1 MSDLVRAIPLQR
13 SSLVEASAGTG
24 KTYALAGVFARAVIV
39 ERLRVPQVLAVTY
52 TIAATAELHAR
63 VRSRLRRAAELAAQ
77 WRDGDPA
84 RCDGDR
90 AEVALLRALLH
101 EALHGDARESLPALR
116 LRLARAVREMD
127 LAAITTIHGFCQR
140 LLREHALEAGQA
152 MAPVTLQPD
161 NRASRRALAV
171 ALWREFSADAQ
182 GSAFL
187 RRRFG
192 DVDGL
197 AAQMVPLLAPEPLL
211 PAPPAVVPAD
221 ADADAD
227 AALSAAWAA
236 VRAAFVDDGA
246 AALAAV
252 QAAIDDGV
260 LKSSEYK
267 RPDAM
272 SLWAWL
278 RGATSAAQAPRE
290 WHGKLHKYATATLRK
305 GTYKARAADTPQ
317 SPLFD
322 AVAALLDAGAATTA
336 LREAQELQLLH
347 RLRIRARERDRAHK
361 QAFQVRGFDDL
372 VGDVSEALEDVGT
385 CTRLAVALRA
395 QFPLVLVDEFQ
406 DTDARQWAN
415 FRRLFGEAGLVLVGD
430 PKQAIYGFRGGD
442 VHTYL
447 QARTAVGDTRTLD
460 RNHRSRPCVVE
471 AVNTL
476 FARMP
481 DGAMGKG
488 IAFERATPARTG
500 HDVDYL
506 VDGTSAP
513 PLAFHVVP
521 QVDGRNLD
529 APDSLEAAAMLCARA
544 IRDRLQAARDGRA
557 TRIGADRR
565 QRPLEPRDCAVL
577 VRRNREATAVRR
589 ALAGLGVPAVA
600 TGAQSLFDSEAAQD
614 LLALLLA
621 LAAPGDARRLRA
633 MLATGLFAHDA
644 AQLVALADDGE
655 RMRAWQ
661 SDCERWRLRWEKH
674 GAQAMLAEVLAG
686 RAAAVLRH
694 ADGERRLTHLLQL
707 GELLQEAR
715 ATHPGIHG
723 QLDWLRAAIDGADD
737 KDEAQWPRLESDS
750 GRVQILTLHKSKGLE
765 FPLVFLP
772 FVGIG
777 GGGRSSD
784 FVTYHDAGDVRVRQW
799 KCGHV
804 DPGTQAFDWKA
815 AKARA
820 AQEGDEEDMRL
831 LYVGLTRAIDA
842 LWVCGGALYANDRS
856 ALHRLLGNSVPD
868 ADLCAALDLAPTH
881 GLPGPDDGE
890 RLPPSAQSGVPA
902 ARAPA
907 RTLRRDWWIHS
918 FSQLHRQRPHGTHA
932 MVDDAPATDERPL
945 AATPPAVFEDVDPRF
960 RGERFGNAVHHA
972 LEHADFAAWRDHA
985 GDTSPPPQ
993 RDVLIA
999 ALESQDY
1006 SADSLDD
1013 GVRALAPLVA
1023 ATLNAPLPE
1032 GARLCELPL
1041 QARVPEIE
1049 FHFTLADADAGAL
1062 LALLQ
1067 AHGIARDRRDFGAW
1081 PRLAGLMT
1089 GKIDLTYVNGGRVY
1103 VLDYKSNLL
1112 AGYDPETL
1120 AEAMRASEYDLQAL
1134 LYVVALHRWLRVRR
1148 GEGYDYGRDFGGVRY
1163 LFCRGLDRADPARG
1177 VIAPHF
1183 ERSLVEA
1190 VDALFGNGAGA

>member
-13 SSLVEASAGTG
+13 PSLVEASAGTG

-39 ERLRVPQVLAVTY
+39 DRLRVPQVLAVTY

-63 VRSRLRRAAELAAQ
+63 VRGRLRRAAELAAQ
-77 WRDGDPA
+77 WRDGDPV
-84 RCDGDR
+84 RRDGDR
-90 AEVALLRALLH
+90 ADVALLRALLH
-101 EALHGDARESLPALR
+101 EALHGDTRESLPALR

-140 LLREHALEAGQA
+140 LLREHALDAGQA

-161 NRASRRALAV
+161 NRASRQALAV
-171 ALWREFSADAQ
+171 ALWREFSADAR

-221 ADADAD
+221 ADV
-227 AALSAAWAA
+227 ALSAAWDA
-236 VRAAFVDDGA
+236 VRTAFVGDGA

-260 LKSSEYK
+260 LKSNEYK
-267 RPDAM
+267 RPDAR

-278 RGATSAAQAPRE
+278 RDATSTAQPPRE
-290 WHGKLHKYATATLRK
+290 WHGKLHKYATATLCK
-305 GTYKARAADTPQ
+305 GTYKARAAETPQ

-322 AVAALLDAGAATTA
+322 ALAALLDAGAAATA
-336 LREAQELQLLH
+336 LREAQELQWLH
-347 RLRIRARERDRAHK
+347 RLRARARHRDRAPK

-372 VGDVSEALEDVGT
+372 VGDVSAALEDAGT
-385 CTRLAVALRA
+385 RARLAGALRA

-447 QARTAVGDTRTLD
+447 QARAAIDETRTLD
-460 RNHRSRPCVVE
+460 RNHRSRPCVVG

-481 DGAMGKG
+481 IGAMGPG
-488 IAFERATPARTG
+488 IVFERAIPARDG
-500 HDVDYL
+500 HDADYL
-506 VDGTSAP
+506 VDGAPAP

-521 QVDGRNLD
+521 QVGGRDLD
-529 APDSLEAAAMLCARA
+529 AAASLEAAAVLCARA
-544 IRDRLQAARDGRA
+544 VRDRLQAARVGHA
-557 TRIGADRR
+557 TRAGADGR

-621 LAAPGDARRLRA
+621 LAAPGDVRRLRA
-633 MLATGLFAHDA
+633 MLATRLFAHDA
-644 AQLVALADDGE
+644 VELVALADDGE

-661 SDCERWRLRWEKH
+661 SECERWCLRWEKH
-674 GAQAMLAEVLAG
+674 GAQAMLVEVLAE
-686 RAAAVLRH
+686 RAAAVLQH
-694 ADGERRLTHLLQL
+694 VDGERRLTHLLQL

-737 KDEAQWPRLESDS
+737 KDETQWPRLESDS

-804 DPGTQAFDWKA
+804 DPGTETFDWTA

-831 LYVGLTRAIDA
+831 LYVGLTRAVDA
-842 LWVCGGALYANDRS
+842 LWVCGGALYANDKS
-856 ALHRLLGNSVPD
+856 ALHRLLGSSAPD
-868 ADLCAALDLAPTH
+868 ADLCAELDLAATH
-881 GLPGPDDGE
+881 GLPGPGDGE
-890 RLPPSAQSGVPA
+890 RLPPSAPAEVPA
-902 ARAPA
+902 AREPV

-918 FSQLHRQRPHGTHA
+918 FSQLHRQKPHGTRA
-932 MVDDAPATDERPL
+932 VVDEAPATDERPL
-945 AATPPAVFEDVDPRF
+945 AAMPPAAFEGIDPRF

-972 LEHADFAAWRDHA
+972 LEHAEFAAWRDHA
-985 GDTSPPPQ
+985 GDTPTPSQ
-993 RDVLIA
+993 RDVLVA

-1006 SADSLDD
+1006 TPDSVDD
-1013 GVRALAPLVA
+1013 GVRALAPLVG

-1032 GARLCELPL
+1032 GGRLCELPPG
-1041 QARVPEIE
+1041 ARVPEIE

-1062 LALLQ
+1062 LALLH

-1089 GKIDLTYVNGGRVY
+1089 GKIDLTYVNGGRVH
-1103 VLDYKSNLL
+1103 VIDYKSNLL
-1112 AGYDPETL
+1112 AGYDQATL

-1148 GEGYDYGRDFGGVRY
+1148 GDDYDYDRDFGGVRY
-1163 LFCRGLDRADPARG
+1163 LFCRGLDRTDPAHG

-1190 VDALFGNGAGA
+1190 VDALFGNGAPA